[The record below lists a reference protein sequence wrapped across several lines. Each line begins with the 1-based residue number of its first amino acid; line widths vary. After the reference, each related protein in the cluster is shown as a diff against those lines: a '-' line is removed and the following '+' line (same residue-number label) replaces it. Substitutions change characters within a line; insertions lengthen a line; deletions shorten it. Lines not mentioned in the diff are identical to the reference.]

1 MILCV
6 FNDNRCAVCGAP
18 RINDR
23 QLCGTW
29 RPGLGD
35 HVHAGLDAVGITPE
49 RVAAAL
55 GVEDCGCEDRRQ
67 WVNEVGRAFG
77 IGVPPASDGTPRPE

>member
-1 MILCV
+1 MTLCT
-6 FNDNRCAVCGAP
+6 FADGRCTVCGAP
-18 RINDR
+18 QVNSR

-35 HVHAGLDAVGITPE
+35 RIHHGLEAFGITPD

-55 GVEDCGCEDRRQ
+55 GVEDCGCEERRRLA
-67 WVNEVGRAFG
+67 NEIGYRLG
-77 IGVPPASDGTPRPE
+77 IGEPPKNTG

>member
-6 FNDNRCAVCGAP
+6 FADDRCTVCGAP
-18 RINDR
+18 RINVR

-35 HVHAGLDAVGITPE
+35 YVHAGLASVGITPE

-55 GVEDCGCEDRRQ
+55 GVEDCGCEDRRE
-67 WVNEVGRAFG
+67 WLNKAGRAAG
-77 IGVPPASDGTPRPE
+77 VGVPPASDGTPRPE